1 MTVPDFDELVG
12 EALEPRERERLR
24 RAHEALLAAGP
35 PPEFPASLAQPP
47 RTGRRAR
54 ALVLPLAAALAV
66 AAAFAGGWFA
76 SSVVTGQDPEFTLEM
91 QGTASAPA
99 AAADL
104 AVFPIDSAG
113 NWPMEM
119 QISGLPDGLYELVLT
134 RAGKPAASC
143 GFFLV
148 RGRTVTTLNAPYE
161 LREYDGWAVT
171 RPGSM
176 RILLRTDE
184 I

>member
-1 MTVPDFDELVG
+1 VTGPDFDELVG
-12 EALEPRERERLR
+12 EALARRERERLR

-35 PPEFPASLAQPP
+35 PPELPGSLARPP
-47 RTGRRAR
+47 AAGRRVR
-54 ALVLPLAAALAV
+54 PLLVPLAAALAIAV
-66 AAAFAGGWFA
+66 AFAGGWFA
-76 SSVVTGQDPEFTLEM
+76 SSVTGQDPQFTLEM
-91 QGTASAPA
+91 AGTASAPA
-99 AAADL
+99 AVAGL

-143 GFFLV
+143 GLFLV

-171 RPGSM
+171 RPGSA

>member
-1 MTVPDFDELVG
+1 MTGPSFDELVG
-12 EALEPRERERLR
+12 ETLEPRERERLR

-35 PPEFPASLAQPP
+35 PPELPASLAQPP
-47 RTGRRAR
+47 RMGRRAR

-66 AAAFAGGWFA
+66 AVAFAGGWIA
-76 SSVVTGQDPEFTLEM
+76 SGVADQDPQFTLEM
-91 QGTASAPA
+91 VGTASAPA

-134 RAGKPAASC
+134 RDGKPVVSC
-143 GFFLV
+143 GVFLV
-148 RGRTVTTLNAPYE
+148 KGRTVTTLNAPYR

-171 RPGSM
+171 PPGSA

>member
-1 MTVPDFDELVG
+1 MRGPDFDELVG
-12 EALEPRERERLR
+12 EDLEPRERERLR

-35 PPEFPASLAQPP
+35 PPDLPASLARP
-47 RTGRRAR
+47 RRAGRRAR
-54 ALVLPLAAALAV
+54 SLLLPLAAALAL
-66 AAAFAGGWFA
+66 AAAFTGGWFA
-76 SSVVTGQDPEFTLEM
+76 SGVGDEDPQFTLGM
-91 QGTASAPA
+91 QGTAAAPA

-104 AVFPIDSAG
+104 AVYPIDSAG

-119 QISGLPDGLYELVLT
+119 TISGLPDGRYELVLT
-134 RAGKPAASC
+134 RDGQPVASC
-143 GFFLV
+143 GLFLV
-148 RGRTVTTLNAPYE
+148 HGRTVTHLNAPYR

-171 RPGSM
+171 RPGSA